1 MIEHPRWIHIHWD
14 FLRLRIIRPPF
25 WQESD
30 FAKGNQTWPWGGRI
44 FLTLTFSLKL
54 VIRYWLH
61 LCFFWCDCTGQ
72 SSRIKQSVCL
82 RQSENVQLSLDFFS
96 FFFCS
101 GVWRQITQLIEV
113 CSHVGAQKHLKSK
126 ISQELRM
133 LSSVTLYCQVTM
145 TVMLWGSQN
154 GRWEQKWLFF
164 YCLCLRISR
173 NFESRHLTMFDCW
186 ALAKS
191 LWHLFWSKVWFSKLG
206 KTLLSI
212 IAAVLHRKM
221 RKTFYAK

>member
-1 MIEHPRWIHIHWD
+1 M
-14 FLRLRIIRPPF
+14 FLLV
-25 WQESD
+25 WLQ
-30 FAKGNQTWPWGGRI
+30 
-44 FLTLTFSLKL
+44 SL
-54 VIRYWLH
+54 
-61 LCFFWCDCTGQ
+61 
-72 SSRIKQSVCL
+72 RIKQSVCH
-82 RQSENVQLSLDFFS
+82 RQSENFQLSLDFFS

-126 ISQELRM
+126 MSQELRM
-133 LSSVTLYCQVTM
+133 PSSVTLYCEVTM

-173 NFESRHLTMFDCW
+173 KFESPHLTMFDCW
-186 ALAKS
+186 ALAKN
-191 LWHLFWSKVWFSKLG
+191 LWRSKVWFSKLG

-221 RKTFYAK
+221 PKTWTFYAK